1 MSESSKKGSTW
12 NQILKCIETAG
23 MEHSAEPTSKK
34 AKREPRL
41 QPLTQRLR
49 EIEMTYMMDSYH
61 VAGLRKARQLIT
73 DLWELHCDSEA
84 DIKAESIKLF
94 EQAGMK
100 VYK

>member
-1 MSESSKKGSTW
+1 
-12 NQILKCIETAG
+12 
-23 MEHSAEPTSKK
+23 MEHSDSPTAKK
-34 AKREPRL
+34 AKRGSSL
-41 QPLTQRLR
+41 QPVTQRLR

-61 VAGLRKARQLIT
+61 VSSIRKARQLIT

-84 DIKAESIKLF
+84 DIRAESIKLF